1 MTIKPSW
8 MGHPSGL
15 PGDRSSLPDPYILGA
30 PSIALLS
37 LAMGGMYKVQP
48 PKSIEQI
55 SMSASPFKTDYLPI
69 RAINERVDQHP
80 IGFDMGIAIPHPV
93 LL

>member
-1 MTIKPSW
+1 
-8 MGHPSGL
+8 
-15 PGDRSSLPDPYILGA
+15 
-30 PSIALLS
+30 
-37 LAMGGMYKVQP
+37 MGGMYKVQP